1 MTITDV
7 AGAHGARPESLSART
22 AERNGSTAAAFVR
35 TDDERIRHLALLVD
49 GIRCAKCISDI
60 EKGVAA
66 RNAVRD
72 VRLNFSTRRL
82 HVTWDGPESLAD
94 GIIKT
99 VADLGFTP
107 KPLDDKDV
115 DGAADPMRRH
125 LLACLG
131 VAGFASANVML
142 LSVSVWAGGEMT
154 PQTRDLMHA
163 VSGLI
168 ALPAVAFAGRP
179 FFSSALSA
187 LRAGRI
193 NMDVPISLA
202 VILASI
208 LSIVKT
214 VQSGE
219 HAYFDA
225 CVMLLFFLLIGR
237 YLDHAMR
244 AKARS
249 AAADLLALQA
259 RDAQILDA
267 DGTTRRLPASAVR
280 AGDLMVVPAGE
291 RVPVDGVSEP
301 RSGAAQACA
310 FDVSMLTG
318 ESAPQTV
325 GPGETVYAGAVN
337 MGDVATVRATRTSE
351 SSLIAEIVA
360 LMETAEQG
368 RSRYR
373 RLSDRA
379 AGVYAPLVH
388 AVAAMTFLGWWI
400 ATGHWAPAAETAI
413 AVLIITCP
421 CALGL
426 AVPVVQVVASGT
438 LFRRGILVKSADG
451 LERLA
456 EVDAVVF
463 DKTGT
468 LTLGRPSLANA
479 DQVEPADLALAA
491 SLARASR
498 HPLSQALAEAAGSG
512 PVLDGVE
519 EVPGCG
525 LTAQTPDGTVR
536 LGRAEWC
543 GAPEAQDTASAG
555 PAIWLRKPKGDLAVF
570 RFEDPARADAAITVK
585 ALRKAGLH
593 GELLSGDAKPVAEAV
608 AKAVGLDTWRGR
620 ALPQDKIAR
629 LDALAGQGHRVLMVG
644 DGLNDAPAL
653 AHAHASMSPSS
664 AADISQT
671 SADFVFQGAL
681 LAPVRTAWRVAKAS
695 RRLVLQNFG
704 LAAIYNMIAVPI
716 AVSGM
721 VTPLIAAIAMSASSV
736 VVTLNA
742 LRLPAM
748 VGKAPPAGEV

>member
-1 MTITDV
+1 MTMTDV
-7 AGAHGARPESLSART
+7 AGAAVSGPARATPQAPSA
-22 AERNGSTAAAFVR
+22 AGFVR
-35 TDDERIRHLALLVD
+35 TDEDGTRHLTLLVD
-49 GIRCAKCISDI
+49 GISCAKCIRDI
-60 EKGVAA
+60 EKGVTT
-66 RNAVRD
+66 RLAVRD
-72 VRLNFSTRRL
+72 ARLNFSTRRL
-82 HVTWDGPESLAD
+82 HVTWDGPAAVAD
-94 GIIKT
+94 DVIET
-99 VADLGFTP
+99 VARLGFTP
-107 KPLDDKDV
+107 KPLDGRDADP
-115 DGAADPMRRH
+115 AADPVRRR
-125 LLACLG
+125 LLACLA

-154 PQTRDLMHA
+154 PETRDLMHA

-179 FFSSALSA
+179 FFFSALGA
-187 LRAGRI
+187 LRGGRI

-202 VILASI
+202 VILASV
-208 LSIVKT
+208 LSVVKT
-214 VQSGE
+214 LQSGD

-244 AKARS
+244 SKARS

-259 RDAQILDA
+259 RDALVLDA
-267 DGTTRRLPASAVR
+267 AGAPHRLPVSAVR
-280 AGDLMVVPAGE
+280 TGERMLVPAGD
-291 RVPVDGVSEP
+291 RVPVDSVFEP
-301 RSGAAQACA
+301 ASGAADTCA
-310 FDVSMLTG
+310 FDVSLLTG

-325 GPGETVYAGAVN
+325 AAGETVYAGAVN
-337 MGDVATVRATRTSE
+337 MGDPVLVRATRTSE
-351 SSLIAEIVA
+351 NSLIAEIVA

-379 AGVYAPLVH
+379 AGVYAPMVH
-388 AVAAMTFLGWWI
+388 AVAALTFAGWWI

-426 AVPVVQVVASGT
+426 AVPVVQVVASGA

-468 LTLGRPSLANA
+468 LTLGRPSLANG
-479 DQVEPADLALAA
+479 DEVDPADLALAA
-491 SLARASR
+491 RLARASR
-498 HPLSQALAEAAGSG
+498 HPLSRALAEAAGPG
-512 PVLDGVE
+512 PVFDGVE
-519 EVPGCG
+519 EVAGCG
-525 LTAQTPDGTVR
+525 LAAQTPDGPVR
-536 LGRAEWC
+536 LGKAAWC
-543 GAPEAQDTASAG
+543 GAPDTDEASGAG
-555 PAIWLRKPKGDLAVF
+555 PCLWLRRPDGGLAAF
-570 RFEDPARADAAITVK
+570 RFEDPPRADAALTVK
-585 ALRKAGLH
+585 ALKGAGLH
-593 GELLSGDAKPVAEAV
+593 AELVSGDARPVAEMV
-608 AKAVGLDTWRGR
+608 ARAVGLDTWQGR

-629 LDALAGQGHRVLMVG
+629 LDALDRDGRRVLMVG

-653 AHAHASMSPSS
+653 AHAHASISPAS

-681 LAPVRTAWRVAKAS
+681 LAPVMTAWRVSKAA

-704 LAAIYNMIAVPI
+704 LAALYNLIAVPV
-716 AVSGM
+716 AVSGL

-736 VVTLNA
+736 IVTLNA
-742 LRLPAM
+742 LRLTALA
-748 VGKAPPAGEV
+748 GKAPVEGDG